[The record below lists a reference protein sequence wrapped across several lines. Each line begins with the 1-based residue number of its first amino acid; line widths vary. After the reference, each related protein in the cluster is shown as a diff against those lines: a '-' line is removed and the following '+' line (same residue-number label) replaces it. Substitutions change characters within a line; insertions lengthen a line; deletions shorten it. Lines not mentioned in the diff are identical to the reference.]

1 MLGQLTRKPR
11 KPLVFEAFSYIL
23 LVLFVRTNDFFE
35 VKICDFF
42 TSTKKLSK
50 PYMKKGHTHN
60 TTKLHPLFFI
70 DDRKGTA

>member
-1 MLGQLTRKPR
+1 MEQKRANETDETEWNFQQNSSWIFRK
-11 KPLVFEAFSYIL
+11 I
-23 LVLFVRTNDFFE
+23 
-35 VKICDFF
+35 
-42 TSTKKLSK
+42 SK